1 MAYYAF
7 LDSNSIVTQV
17 IVGKEETD
25 TTPEG
30 FDTWEEYYG
39 NIMGQN
45 CRRTSYNTYGNQ
57 HREGGTAFR
66 GNYAGKGFLYNASND
81 VFIAPKPYAS
91 WSLNETTWLWEAP
104 IDYPD
109 DGQGYYWNENAH
121 LRDITAGWELLEVQ
135 E

>member
-1 MAYYAF
+1 MAHYAF

-25 TTPEG
+25 ANPEG

-45 CRRTSYNTYGNQ
+45 CRRTSYNTYGNE
-57 HREGGTAFR
+57 HKEGGTAFR
-66 GNYAGKGFLYNASND
+66 GNYAGKGYVYNIAND
-81 VFIAPKPYAS
+81 VFIAPQPYAS
-91 WSLNETTWLWEAP
+91 WTLNETTWLWEAP

-109 DGQGYYWNENAH
+109 DGKGYYLNENAH
-121 LRDITAGWELLEVQ
+121 LRDITAGWELLIVQ

>member
-57 HREGGTAFR
+57 HRESGTAFR

>member
-1 MAYYAF
+1 MAQYAF

-109 DGQGYYWNENAH
+109 DGKGYYWNENAH